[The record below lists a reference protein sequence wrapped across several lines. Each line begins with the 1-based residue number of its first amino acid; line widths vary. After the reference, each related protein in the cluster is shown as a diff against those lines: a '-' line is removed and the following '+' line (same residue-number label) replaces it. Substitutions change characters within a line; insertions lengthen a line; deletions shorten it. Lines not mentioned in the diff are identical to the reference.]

1 MHETSDLNLS
11 LILINMFQRIY
22 GKKITWL
29 VSKQTQTELK
39 FEYVWFLIGSQIS
52 NILDALWNRFRL
64 LATTRMMGEETEMVS
79 YCWTSLISFDMSLIF
94 TLTKKTHCIYY
105 CYYYSFSI
113 PMNSLSNLYI
123 QVVSFTIMLKVSFV
137 ESKTAYLFLL

>member
-11 LILINMFQRIY
+11 LIFINMFQRIY
-22 GKKITWL
+22 GEKITWL
-29 VSKQTQTELK
+29 VSKHIQTKLK

-52 NILDALWNRFRL
+52 NILDALWNGFRL

-94 TLTKKTHCIYY
+94 TLTEKTY
-105 CYYYSFSI
+105 CTYCSYYYSFSI
-113 PMNSLSNLYI
+113 PRNSLSNLNI
-123 QVVSFTIMLKVSFV
+123 HVVNISIMLK
-137 ESKTAYLFLL
+137 TT